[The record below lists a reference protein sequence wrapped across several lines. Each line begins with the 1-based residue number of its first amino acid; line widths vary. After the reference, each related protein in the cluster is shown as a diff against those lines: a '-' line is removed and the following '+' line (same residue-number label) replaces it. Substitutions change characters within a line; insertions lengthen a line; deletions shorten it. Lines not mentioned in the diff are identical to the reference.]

1 MKNIHLIK
9 TDNPSRLHLG
19 KSGLVLCD
27 LVFNPTTINSQNIY
41 ITDNSEIKEGD
52 WVLGDFPDNPIGKV
66 ISKYGQE
73 FTAQSLNGNKHG
85 LTEYDSKK
93 IILTT
98 DDQLI
103 QNGVQAI
110 DDEFLQWFVKNP
122 SCERVEIS
130 YGLLKPFKST
140 EKGYMIHLPDNGGII
155 EPKESAMDKDSIDK
169 FFDSLS
175 DNELKE
181 KWNKYNK
188 HSEQENSV
196 TISEFIK
203 NIKQEGYICPHTKI
217 QCDDE
222 CCLSVED
229 CHLLASIDILSEPK
243 QQSLTYSEASKK
255 EERIFNSNIVIKEM
269 KQWKNFV
276 INGLKNLIKVN
287 KPSVRKS

>member
-1 MKNIHLIK
+1 MKNIHLIQ
-9 TDNPSRLHLG
+9 TDKPSRLTKQG
-19 KSGLVLCD
+19 DD
-27 LVFNPTTINSQNIY
+27 LEKIWLYTRPIDFRANEIYPQNIY

-52 WVLGDFPDNPIGKV
+52 WFYNTFNDNQPKLQKRKGDWRTCFN
-66 ISKYGQE
+66 Q
-73 FTAQSLNGNKHG
+73 H
-85 LTEYDSKK
+85 K

-98 DDQLI
+98 DPDLI
-103 QNGVQAI
+103 QDGVQEI
-110 DDEFLQWFVKNP
+110 DNEFLEWFVKNP
-122 SCERVEIS
+122 SCEYVTV
-130 YGLLKPFKST
+130 Y
-140 EKGYMIHLPDNGGII
+140 DGIFGDDRI
-155 EPKESAMDKDSIDK
+155 WKKYIIIPQEEPKESAMDKDSIDK
-169 FFDSLS
+169 FLDSLS
-175 DNELKE
+175 DDELKE